1 MGDEQETVVHTSSVD
16 LTKQSAMFIL
26 KTRDGRRLT
35 QAATD
40 NILRD
45 VTELF
50 QSRLQAIRCDTVETL
65 KEAGIGAATISSVK
79 DNILSQCEPFKGLE
93 TEYRQ
98 NVYIREHFGLI
109 VSNVYQPSAM
119 HVDHVCVHV
128 RLCPLP

>member
-1 MGDEQETVVHTSSVD
+1 MGDGHEATNCTSLVD
-16 LTKQSAMFIL
+16 LTRQSAMFIL

-50 QSRLQAIRCDTVETL
+50 QTRLEAVCHNTVETL
-65 KEAGIGAATISSVK
+65 KEAGVDDATISTVK
-79 DNILSQCEPFKGLE
+79 DGVLAECEPFKGLE

-98 NVYIREHFGLI
+98 NTYIRDHFGLI
-109 VSNVYQPSAM
+109 VRS
-119 HVDHVCVHV
+119 CVNQIAEYMYYIQ
-128 RLCPLP
+128 LPVHA

>member
-1 MGDEQETVVHTSSVD
+1 
-16 LTKQSAMFIL
+16 MFIL

-50 QSRLQAIRCDTVETL
+50 QTRLEAVCHTTMETL
-65 KEAGIGAATISSVK
+65 KKEGVDDVTISTVK
-79 DNILSQCEPFKGLE
+79 DGILSQCEPFEGLE

-98 NVYIREHFGLI
+98 NSYIRDHFGLI
-109 VSNVYQPSAM
+109 VRS
-119 HVDHVCVHV
+119 CVN
-128 RLCPLP
+128 

>member
-1 MGDEQETVVHTSSVD
+1 
-16 LTKQSAMFIL
+16 MFIL

-50 QSRLQAIRCDTVETL
+50 QTRLEAVCHTTVETL
-65 KEAGIGAATISSVK
+65 KEVGVDDVTISTVK
-79 DNILSQCEPFKGLE
+79 DSILSQCEPFKELE

-98 NVYIREHFGLI
+98 NSYIRDHFGLI
-109 VSNVYQPSAM
+109 VRICYQ
-119 HVDHVCVHV
+119 
-128 RLCPLP
+128 LN